1 MPPLSQGAVQVKAVS
16 ILFVFVGLTAIA
28 QQSIASES
36 KPLATQAAEAIQPYA
51 KKLGDAVDQTVHEFF
66 AGTDGPLGDAARS
79 NLQSREQAEREANR
93 GTRKSMKE
101 CIKPGNVIDDDVKE
115 CMEGLREKTW

>member
-1 MPPLSQGAVQVKAVS
+1 MKALST
-16 ILFVFVGLTAIA
+16 LFLLAGLTATA
-28 QQSIASES
+28 QQSIAAEP

-51 KKLGDAVDQTVHEFF
+51 KKIGEAVDQTVNEFL

-115 CMEGLREKTW
+115 CIEGLREKTW

>member
-1 MPPLSQGAVQVKAVS
+1 MPRLKTMRT
-16 ILFVFVGLTAIA
+16 ILIALLTMATSTFA
-28 QQSIASES
+28 EET
-36 KPLATQAAEAIQPYA
+36 KPLATQAGEAIAPYAEAFSNSVSRTMTEIMA
-51 KKLGDAVDQTVHEFF
+51 GGKGSIAEGARANLKALDQ
-66 AGTDGPLGDAARS
+66 
-79 NLQSREQAEREANR
+79 RERVANR

>member
-1 MPPLSQGAVQVKAVS
+1 MKDLS
-16 ILFVFVGLTAIA
+16 ILFLLTGLTATV
-28 QQSIASES
+28 QQPFASES
-36 KPLATQAAEAIQPYA
+36 KPIATQAAEAIQPYA
-51 KKLGDAVDQTVHEFF
+51 KKIGEAVDQTVNEFL

-79 NLQSREQAEREANR
+79 NLQSREQAERETNR

-115 CMEGLREKTW
+115 CMEGVREKNW